1 MNFRYKKNYLK
12 QFDRCLQREKELIIS
27 ADKQIRDYY
36 ITHSASYGL
45 RIKKLYEEDT
55 DKIFEA
61 RVSDKIRILW
71 VETEDLAVFTILGS
85 HDEIR
90 KYIKNLK

>member
-1 MNFRYKKNYLK
+1 MNFRYKKDYLK
-12 QFDRCLQREKELIIS
+12 RFDSCLQREKELVIS

-36 ITHSASYGL
+36 AIHSAPYGL
-45 RIKKLYEEDT
+45 RIKKLCQESK

-61 RVSDKIRILW
+61 RVFDKIRILW
-71 VETEDLAVFTILGS
+71 VESGDLVVFTVLGK

-90 KYIKNLK
+90 KYIKLLK

>member
-1 MNFRYKKNYLK
+1 MDFRYKKDYLK
-12 QFDRCLQREKELIIS
+12 RFDHYLREEKELIVS

-36 ITHSASYGL
+36 VNHSASYGL
-45 RIKKLYEEDT
+45 RIKKLYQDGK

-71 VETEDLAVFTILGS
+71 VETTGVVVFTILGN
-85 HDEIR
+85 HDEI
-90 KYIKNLK
+90 KNYIRRL

>member
-1 MNFRYKKNYLK
+1 MNSRYKKDYLK
-12 QFDRCLQREKELIIS
+12 RFDRCLSREKELVIS

-36 ITHSASYGL
+36 AAHSAPYGL
-45 RIKKLYEEDT
+45 RIKKLYQEGK
-55 DKIFEA
+55 DKIFKA

-71 VETEDLAVFTILGS
+71 VESEDLAVFTILGS

-90 KYIKNLK
+90 NYIKRLK

>member
-1 MNFRYKKNYLK
+1 MKFRYKKDYLK
-12 QFDRCLQREKELIIS
+12 RFDRYPQTEKKLVIS
-27 ADKQIRDYY
+27 ADKQIRNYY
-36 ITHSASYGL
+36 TMHSAPYGL
-45 RIKKLYEEDT
+45 RIKKLYQDSK

-71 VETEDLAVFTILGS
+71 VESGDLVVFTILGS

-90 KYIKNLK
+90 NYIKRLK

>member
-1 MNFRYKKNYLK
+1 MEFRYKKDYLK
-12 QFDRCLQREKELIIS
+12 RFDGYPQTEKELVIS
-27 ADKQIRDYY
+27 ADKEIRGYY
-36 ITHSASYGL
+36 TRHSAPYGL
-45 RIKKLYEEDT
+45 RVKKLYQDAK

-71 VETEDLAVFTILGS
+71 VESGDLVIFTILGN

-90 KYIKNLK
+90 NYIKHLR

>member
-1 MNFRYKKNYLK
+1 MNFRYKKDYLK
-12 QFDRCLQREKELIIS
+12 RFARYPAQEKELIIS

-36 ITHSASYGL
+36 TTPSAPYGL
-45 RIKKLYEEDT
+45 RIKKLYQGGK

-71 VETEDLAVFTILGS
+71 VESEDLVVFTILGS

-90 KYIKNLK
+90 NYIKHLR

>member
-1 MNFRYKKNYLK
+1 MNFRYKKDYLK
-12 QFDRCLQREKELIIS
+12 RFDHYLQTEKELVVS

-36 ITHSASYGL
+36 AARFAPYGL
-45 RIKKLYEEDT
+45 RIKKLYQEGKE
-55 DKIFEA
+55 KIFEA

-71 VETEDLAVFTILGS
+71 VESGDLAVFTILGN

-90 KYIKNLK
+90 KYIKRL

>member
-1 MNFRYKKNYLK
+1 MDFRYKKDYLK
-12 QFDRCLQREKELIIS
+12 RFDRFPQQEKGLIIL

-36 ITHSASYGL
+36 TTHSAPYGL
-45 RIKKLYEEDT
+45 RIKKLFQEANAG
-55 DKIFEA
+55 IFEA

-71 VETEDLAVFTILGS
+71 VESENLAVFTILGS

-90 KYIKNLK
+90 NYIKRLR